1 MFQKIMKYKYYVTVD
16 SEFNMFQMIMK
27 YKYYVTVILV

>member
-1 MFQKIMKYKYYVTVD
+1 MFQMIVKYKYYVTVD